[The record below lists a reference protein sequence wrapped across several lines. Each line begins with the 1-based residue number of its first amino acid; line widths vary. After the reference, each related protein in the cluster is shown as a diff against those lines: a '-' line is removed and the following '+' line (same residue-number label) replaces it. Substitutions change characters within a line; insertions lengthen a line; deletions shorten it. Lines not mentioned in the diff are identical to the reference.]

1 MINGAAK
8 EEPTSMAGIPLTAG
22 ALLVFLCFLWGGN
35 AVSIKIS
42 NQGIP
47 PFLAAA
53 LRSAVA
59 CLFLWVYTRKR
70 RVQILLPRKNFLLG
84 VIIGIL
90 FGLEMLF
97 LYWGVIFTH
106 ASRAV
111 IFIYAYPFLT
121 ALGAHFLFANE
132 RLNMAKVAGLL
143 LAFTGLFLV
152 FGSRSAT
159 LTSRFWAGDLMEL
172 TVAILWA
179 AKDLY
184 IKKIAAN
191 KEISPFQILF
201 AQLLFSVF
209 FLGPAAFLFERGRPL
224 FLTAP
229 VLIAFAYQC
238 LIVAFFSY
246 LLWLWMIYRFPVSRL
261 AAFTFLAP
269 LFGVILSL
277 VCLKESIPL
286 VLWFALALVAGGIY
300 LVNRPGKAPIGN
312 GMTP

>member
-1 MINGAAK
+1 
-8 EEPTSMAGIPLTAG
+8 MARIPLTAG

-42 NQGIP
+42 NRGIP
-47 PFLAAA
+47 PFLSAAIRSGVVSA
-53 LRSAVA
+53 L
-59 CLFLWVYTRKR
+59 LWMYARRKR
-70 RVQILLPRKNFLLG
+70 ELVSFEGRNLLHGF
-84 VIIGIL
+84 IIGIL

-97 LYWGVIFTH
+97 LYWGMIFTH
-106 ASRAV
+106 ASRAL
-111 IFIYAYPFLT
+111 IFLYTYPFWM
-121 ALGAHFLFANE
+121 AIGAHLLFAND
-132 RLNMAKVAGLL
+132 RLNVAKSGGLI

-159 LTSRFWAGDLMEL
+159 LTSRFWLGDLMEL

-184 IKKIAAN
+184 VKKVALN
-191 KEISPFQILF
+191 REMSPFQVLF

-209 FLGPAAFLFERGRPL
+209 ILGPAVFFFERGKSIS
-224 FLTAP
+224 LTAP
-229 VLIAFAYQC
+229 VLAAFSYQC
-238 LIVAFFSY
+238 LLVAFLSY

-261 AAFTFLAP
+261 ASFTFLAP

-277 VCLKESIPL
+277 LCLKESIPL

-312 GMTP
+312 GMAP

>member
-1 MINGAAK
+1 MIGGATK
-8 EEPTSMAGIPLTAG
+8 EEGASITGIPLSAG

-70 RVQILLPRKNFLLG
+70 RVQVLLPKGNFLPG

-121 ALGAHFLFANE
+121 ALGAHFLLAND
-132 RLNMAKVAGLL
+132 RLNMAKVAGLT
-143 LAFTGLFLV
+143 LAFTGLLLV
-152 FGSRSAT
+152 FGTRSTALSSRY
-159 LTSRFWAGDLMEL
+159 WVGDLMEL
-172 TVAILWA
+172 SVAIFWA

-191 KEISPFQILF
+191 KEISPFQVLF

-224 FLTAP
+224 FLTTP
-229 VLIAFAYQC
+229 VSIAFAYQC

-246 LLWLWMIYRFPVSRL
+246 LLWW
-261 AAFTFLAP
+261 
-269 LFGVILSL
+269 
-277 VCLKESIPL
+277 
-286 VLWFALALVAGGIY
+286 
-300 LVNRPGKAPIGN
+300 
-312 GMTP
+312 